1 MILKKGNIETRV
13 RPASSAPARE
23 RRAARSNVRGM
34 RRYIT
39 LLVFCFAAAGLTAR
53 ADAAGAP
60 MTLAVD
66 ARDATHNI
74 LHVKMEIPAQPG
86 PFTLVYP
93 EWIPGEHGPTGPINS
108 VAALRIR
115 ANGNPVQW
123 QRDLVDLYAFHML
136 VPQGAS
142 ALDVSFDQL
151 IASQDPMATP
161 NLIILNWNRVL
172 LYPGG
177 SHSDDVSVVPSIEL
191 PSGWQFGTAL
201 AGARRTGDTVAF
213 DRVSLSTLVDSP
225 LDAGRY
231 FRRIMLLQS
240 AGFSNEIDIVADQ
253 PRDLDVS
260 PGIIQDYKNLV
271 AETDA
276 LYGARHWTN
285 YHFLL
290 SLSDTIGFQGIEHH
304 QSSDNRASN
313 DYLTDAD
320 ALKNAPDLLPH
331 EFSHSWNGKYRR
343 PADLTTPDYQQ
354 PEKTDLLWVYE
365 GLNQYLGDMLS
376 FRSGLVDAP
385 EYPEYL
391 AHLYGQLDSEP
402 GRLATPLVDTAIS
415 APYLYLAPNDWASQR
430 RTSGDFYTEGE
441 LVWLAADAIIRTRS
455 HGAKSLDDFI
465 KAFDG
470 QRTTPPMVVTYS
482 RQDVVDAL
490 NAVQPYDWSGFFQKY
505 VYDVAPH
512 PVALGIELT
521 GYKLVWSSTP
531 NTWDALDASVAKTH
545 HFEYSLG
552 FTTDDDGHV
561 NDVLQGSPA
570 ALAGMGANTTIV
582 AVNGRKFSADVLQA
596 AVAAAKDP
604 SRGIDLITVSDD
616 EYRTIAIDYHGGERY
631 PHLERVAVTPDL
643 LAAIMAPRAHH

>member
-1 MILKKGNIETRV
+1 
-13 RPASSAPARE
+13 
-23 RRAARSNVRGM
+23 M
-34 RRYIT
+34 RISIA
-39 LLVFCFAAAGLTAR
+39 LLVLCFVVVGVTSR
-53 ADAAGAP
+53 ADAAIAP
-60 MTLAVD
+60 MTLFVD

-93 EWIPGEHGPTGPINS
+93 KWIPGEHGPTGPIAS
-108 VAALRIR
+108 LAALRIT
-115 ANGNPVQW
+115 ANGVSVPW
-123 QRDLVDLYAFHML
+123 QRDFVDLYAFHMD
-136 VPQGAS
+136 VPPGAS
-142 ALDVSFDQL
+142 TLAVSFDQL
-151 IASQDPMATP
+151 MTPQDPMATP
-161 NLIILNWNRVL
+161 NLMILNWNRVL

-177 SHSDDVSVVPSIEL
+177 SRSDDVSVVPSIEL
-191 PSGWQFGTAL
+191 PAGWQFGTAL

-213 DRVSLSTLVDSP
+213 DRETLTTLVDSP

-231 FRRIMLLQS
+231 FRRIKLLEA

-253 PRDLDVS
+253 PRDLDIA
-260 PGIIQDYKNLV
+260 PGIIQDYKNLIG
-271 AETDA
+271 ETDA
-276 LYGARHWTN
+276 LYGARHWSE

-290 SLSDTIGFQGIEHH
+290 SLSDAIPFQGIEHH
-304 QSSDNRASN
+304 QSSDNRASD

-354 PEKTDLLWVYE
+354 PQKTDLLWVYE
-365 GLNQYLGDMLS
+365 GLNQYLGDMLA
-376 FRSGLVDAP
+376 FRSGLVDAA

-391 AHLYGQLDSEP
+391 AHLYGQLDYEP
-402 GRLATPLVDTAIS
+402 GRLTTPLVDTTIS
-415 APYLYLAPNDWASQR
+415 APYLYLAPNDWASHR

-441 LVWLAADAIIRTRS
+441 LVWLAADAIIRTKS
-455 HGAKSLDDFI
+455 HGSRSLDDFL

-470 QRTTPPMVVTYS
+470 QHTTPPMVVTYS
-482 RQDVVDAL
+482 RQDVEAAL

-505 VYDVAPH
+505 VYDVAVH

-531 NTWDALDASVAKTH
+531 NTWDALDATVAKTH

-552 FTTDDDGHV
+552 FAVDEDGHV
-561 NDVLQGSPA
+561 ADVLQGSPA
-570 ALAGMGANTTIV
+570 AIAGMGADTSIV

-596 AVAAAKDP
+596 AVAASNEP
-604 SRGIDLITVSDD
+604 GRTIELITVSDD
-616 EYRTIAIDYHGGERY
+616 EYRTFAIDYHSGERY
-631 PHLERVAVTPDL
+631 PHLERVAGTPDL
-643 LAAIMAPRAHH
+643 LASIMAARAHH